1 MVITI
6 LRFSS
11 HITWNA
17 SDPRS
22 VTLKMIYGITCDLSP
37 TCPLSCDCDYLCGF
51 QRNRPLFRYIAE
63 EKVVLRLHNTWEI
76 SVNKIVRVLTYTL
89 HCHWRWKLNKLVL
102 DWMTCVLLWTP
113 HAADSWL
120 VLSFDVNMTIN
131 LISVSWTLF
140 YQCMCGRTSKNV
152 CVHNF

>member
-6 LRFSS
+6 LRFAS

-37 TCPLSCDCDYLCGF
+37 TCPLSCDWVFAWISKKPATVSVYCRRKSRSKVMQLERYL
-51 QRNRPLFRYIAE
+51 LI
-63 EKVVLRLHNTWEI
+63 
-76 SVNKIVRVLTYTL
+76 
-89 HCHWRWKLNKLVL
+89 KLCEYLLILYSAIDDVLVL

-140 YQCMCGRTSKNV
+140 YQSMCGRTPKNV